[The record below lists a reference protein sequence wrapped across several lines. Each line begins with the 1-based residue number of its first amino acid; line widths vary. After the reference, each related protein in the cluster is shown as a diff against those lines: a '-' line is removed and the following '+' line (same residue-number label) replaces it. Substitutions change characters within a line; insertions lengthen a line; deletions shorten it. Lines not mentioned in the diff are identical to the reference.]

1 MAAKDYPLL
10 NEIAPSWCDITTRF
24 SIYGGKLID
33 TIDYAGVTWKDDV
46 EVGEQVGASG
56 GLVMATTTGKLST
69 EAGATMYRAGHKK
82 LCSALADKAPKIG
95 DLYRISLVGFDIQIE
110 HTPPGAVGIFRVH
123 ILGCRL
129 LGRDAQYQEG
139 VEADKV
145 AIKLNPKRVIE
156 FDDAGRKIVLL

>member
-1 MAAKDYPLL
+1 MSAQVFPLL
-10 NEIAPSWCDITTRF
+10 NEIAPSWADIVTRF
-24 SIYGGKLID
+24 SIYSGSLID

-56 GLVMATTTGKLST
+56 GLVMATTTGKLTT
-69 EAGATMYRAGHKK
+69 EASATMYRAGHKK
-82 LCSALADKAPKIG
+82 LISALADKAPRVG
-95 DLYRISLVGFDIQIE
+95 DLFRISLVGFDIQIE
-110 HTPPGAVGIFRVH
+110 HTPPGATGIFRVH

-139 VEADKV
+139 VDADKV

-156 FDDAGRKIVLL
+156 FDDTGRKIVLL